1 MKLQLLRQKAF
12 YFFVLGSLLIV
23 SGCSASPNDASEDST
38 GKSALS
44 NDASEDVSKI
54 EAFQSQLFND
64 ELFPTRIEMESVLR
78 ANEEPGAL
86 ESEAMPYDR
95 VEPTICDGFSVVNL
109 FSSQSP
115 KLGRY
120 FYTSVFGDSDEMVPD
135 VLYQFQ
141 YLYAVNLDSTVFQ
154 SQIDRLGDVFYK
166 DSEERCTT
174 EVGVVHEKSDTEF
187 EAQFDACWTDSQKML
202 TLDCVGSLEAFG
214 GKWSRTA
221 KIESG
226 WFPETP
232 RQTLGIFNIISGTT
246 SNNARFARTI
256 SIITIP
262 KADAA
267 VVLTTIAY
275 NVRSRSSKISRDEML
290 KTLGNIAYEAK
301 EKMIDRILSSP
312 TWGEL
317 QQNS

>member
-1 MKLQLLRQKAF
+1 MMKLQLFSQKVF

-23 SGCSASPNDASEDST
+23 SSCSASSNGASEDLS
-38 GKSALS
+38 GK
-44 NDASEDVSKI
+44 ED
-54 EAFQSQLFND
+54 FQSQLINN
-64 ELFPTRIEMESVLR
+64 ELFPTRIEMQPVLR

-86 ESEAMPYDR
+86 EVPPMLLDL
-95 VEPTICDGFSVVNL
+95 VEPNICEDFSVVNL

-115 KLGRY
+115 KLGRF
-120 FYTSVFGDSDEMVPD
+120 FYSSVFGDTAELTPD
-135 VLYQFQ
+135 VFYQFQ
-141 YLYAVNLDSTVFQ
+141 FLYAVNLDSTAFQ
-154 SQIDRLGDVFYK
+154 SQIDRLGDVFYG

-174 EVGVVHEKSDTEF
+174 EVGVSHEKSDTELG
-187 EAQFDACWTDSQKML
+187 AQIDACGINSQEIF

-232 RQTLGIFNIISGTT
+232 RQTLGIFNIVSGTT

-275 NVRSRSSKISRDEML
+275 NLRSKSSKVSRDTMVE
-290 KTLGNIAYEAK
+290 TLGNIAREAK
-301 EKMIDRILSSP
+301 EKMIDKILSSP
-312 TWGEL
+312 PWGEL

>member
-12 YFFVLGSLLIV
+12 YFFVLGSLFIV
-23 SGCSASPNDASEDST
+23 SSCSASSNGASED
-38 GKSALS
+38 LS
-44 NDASEDVSKI
+44 EKED
-54 EAFQSQLFND
+54 FQSQLMNN
-64 ELFPTRIEMESVLR
+64 ELFPTRIDMQPVLR

-86 ESEAMPYDR
+86 EVPPMLLDL
-95 VEPTICDGFSVVNL
+95 VEPNICEDFSVVNL

-115 KLGRY
+115 KLGRF
-120 FYTSVFGDSDEMVPD
+120 FYSSVFGDTAELTPD
-135 VLYQFQ
+135 VYYQFQ

-154 SQIDRLGDVFYK
+154 SQIDRLGDVFYG

-174 EVGVVHEKSDTEF
+174 EVGVSHEKSDTELN
-187 EAQFDACWTDSQKML
+187 AQLDACRIDSQKMF

-214 GKWSRTA
+214 GKWSRTT

-232 RQTLGIFNIISGTT
+232 RQTLGIFNIVSGTT

-275 NVRSRSSKISRDEML
+275 NLRSKSSKISRDTML
-290 KTLGNIAYEAK
+290 ETLGNIAREAK
-301 EKMIDRILSSP
+301 EQMINKILNSP

>member
-1 MKLQLLRQKAF
+1 MKIHLLRKKTIH
-12 YFFVLGSLLIV
+12 FFVLGSLLIV
-23 SGCSASPNDASEDST
+23 SGCSAS
-38 GKSALS
+38 S
-44 NDASEDVSKI
+44 NDASEGLSEK
-54 EAFQSQLFND
+54 EGFQSQLMNN

-86 ESEAMPYDR
+86 EVQPMPSDR
-95 VEPTICDGFSVVNL
+95 VEPNICDGFSAVNL

-115 KLGRY
+115 KLGRF
-120 FYTSVFGDSDEMVPD
+120 FYESVLDDSVEMIPD

-174 EVGVVHEKSDTEF
+174 EAGVMHEKSDAEF
-187 EAQFDACWTDSQKML
+187 EAQFDACWIDSQKML

-232 RQTLGIFNIISGTT
+232 RQTLGIFNIVSGTT

-275 NVRSRSSKISRDEML
+275 NVRSKSSKVSRDAML
-290 KTLGNIAYEAK
+290 ETLGNIAREAK
-301 EKMIDRILSSP
+301 EKMISKILSSP

-317 QQNS
+317 QQNP